1 MRTIIQK
8 PLLALLALWFVV
20 SGCDA
25 VHPPEATDTTTETLT
40 SVQVAQMAVQV
51 SSELQLS
58 GTTARNVSS
67 SFNKHADK
75 QPGFLWG
82 VAKDLQ
88 ATLTAEEKEK
98 LLNPD
103 LDAAGNREG
112 GLRPFFSPHGMKG
125 DGIKG
130 TGRPGFI
137 PFDLLTEDQKAQVK
151 TVMEKYGT
159 EIKALMDKKSTLT
172 TEEFKSQMEALHTA
186 RQAELT
192 TLLTEEQKATI
203 ATRLEEA
210 KARLEAARAAEKES
224 RNTVLAI
231 DAATSD
237 KLDAAYAAQL
247 TALEALATKVKNKEI
262 AIEDVPAQLQAIREA
277 FKTTISGFLSA
288 TQVEI
293 VLIHDALTHR
303 KPKGHGGKGKG
314 GPNAG

>member
-8 PLLALLALWFVV
+8 PLLVFLTLWFVA
-20 SGCDA
+20 SGCDTIQS
-25 VHPPEATDTTTETLT
+25 PDATDTTEIL
-40 SVQVAQMAVQV
+40 SKAQVAQMAVQV

-58 GTTARNVSS
+58 GTAARNVGN
-67 SFNKHADK
+67 SFSQHADK
-75 QPGFLWG
+75 QPGFLWN

-88 ATLTAEEKEK
+88 ASLTAEEKEK

-103 LDAAGNREG
+103 LDAAGNQQG
-112 GLRPFFSPHGMKG
+112 GMRPFFPIHGMRG

-151 TVMEKYGT
+151 TIMEKYGAQ
-159 EIKALMDKKSTLT
+159 IKALMDQKSTLT
-172 TEEFKSQMEALHTA
+172 AEAFKAQIETLHTA

-192 TLLTEEQKATI
+192 ALLTEEQKASI
-203 ATRLEEA
+203 ATRIEEA
-210 KARLEAARAAEKES
+210 KARLEAAKAAEKEA
-224 RNTVLAI
+224 RNTVLGI

-237 KLDAAYAAQL
+237 KLDAAYTAQL

-262 AIEDVPAQLQAIREA
+262 AAEDVPAQLQAIREV

-314 GPNAG
+314 GPVGG